1 MSAYV
6 QSVLA
11 NLQKT
16 YPWEKEFL
24 QSVEG
29 VLKSAALLVEQ
40 NPKYAKAKILE
51 RLVEPERTISFRV
64 TWVDDKGE
72 VQVNRGYRVQFNN
85 ALGPY
90 KGGLRFHPTVTLS
103 ILKFLGFEQIFKNA
117 LTGLPLGGAKGG
129 SDFDPHGRSDGEV
142 MRFCQ
147 AFMTELYRHIGANI
161 DVPAGDIGVGGR
173 EVGFLY
179 GQYKKLTALFEGVLT
194 GKGHTWGGSL
204 IRPEATGYGLIY
216 MAQEVL
222 AAQGEDLAGKTVTVS
237 GFGNVAWGTIKKAAS
252 LGAKCVTIS
261 GRDGFVYDPD
271 GITGEKVDYL
281 LEMRSSGRDHVADYA
296 DKYHVKF
303 FPGKRPWGIKCDVAL
318 PCATQ
323 NEIEEE
329 DAKNLVKNG
338 CRYVIEG
345 SNLSSSLEAIKI
357 YQDNKIFYVP
367 GKASNAGGVACSGLE
382 MAQDSVR
389 LYWEADDVEQRL
401 HKIMRTIHQTMV
413 DTAASFKRPYDYL
426 LGANIA
432 GLKKVADAMLDQG
445 IV

>member
-6 QSVLA
+6 SRVLDQ
-11 NLQKT
+11 LQAT

-24 QSVEG
+24 QSVQG
-29 VLKSAALLVEQ
+29 VFSSAAVMLDKD
-40 NPKYAKAKILE
+40 PKYEKHKILE
-51 RLVEPERTISFRV
+51 RLAEPERTISFRV

-72 VQVNRGYRVQFNN
+72 LQVNRAYRVQFNN

-129 SDFDPHGRSDGEV
+129 SNFDPHGRSDAEV

-147 AFMTELYRHIGANI
+147 AFMNELYRHIGANI

-173 EVGFLY
+173 EVGYLF
-179 GQYKKLTALFEGVLT
+179 GQYKKLTGLFEGVLT
-194 GKGHTWGGSL
+194 GKGYHWGGSL

-222 AAQGEDLAGKTVTVS
+222 AAQGQDIAGKTIAVS
-237 GFGNVAWGTIKKAAS
+237 GFGNVAWGTIKKASS

-271 GITGEKVDYL
+271 GIKGEKVDYL

-296 DKYHVKF
+296 DKYHAKF
-303 FPGKRPWGIKCDVAL
+303 FPGQRPWGIKCDLAL

-323 NEIEEE
+323 NEIEAK
-329 DAKNLVKNG
+329 DAQALVDNG
-338 CRYVIEG
+338 CRFVIEG
-345 SNLSSSLEAIKI
+345 SNLSSSLEAVQI
-357 YQDNKIFYVP
+357 YQKNKVFYVP

-382 MAQDSVR
+382 MAQDSQR
-389 LYWEADDVEQRL
+389 LYWKEEEVDQRL
-401 HKIMRTIHQTMV
+401 RAIMQNIHQTMLT
-413 DTAASFKRPYDYL
+413 TAESFGQPFNYL
-426 LGANIA
+426 LGANVA
-432 GLKKVADAMLDQG
+432 GLKKVADAMIDQG